1 MWGYVQQ
8 KHSWNKFCRQKLFME
23 YPLSGNVRDLQN
35 TVESMVEALK
45 DENIA
50 TVENLLQ
57 LDRMK
62 KQQSVLDAER
72 NLAIQSKKV
81 GLYVN
86 ESFA

>member
-1 MWGYVQQ
+1 
-8 KHSWNKFCRQKLFME
+8 ME

-35 TVESMVEALK
+35 TVESMVEDLK

>member
-1 MWGYVQQ
+1 
-8 KHSWNKFCRQKLFME
+8 ME
-23 YPLSGNVRDLQN
+23 YPMSGNVRDLQD

>member
-1 MWGYVQQ
+1 
-8 KHSWNKFCRQKLFME
+8 ME

-72 NLAIQSKKV
+72 NLEIKSKKV

>member
-1 MWGYVQQ
+1 
-8 KHSWNKFCRQKLFME
+8 ME

-86 ESFA
+86 DSFA

>member
-1 MWGYVQQ
+1 
-8 KHSWNKFCRQKLFME
+8 ME

-35 TVESMVEALK
+35 TVESMVGALK

>member
-1 MWGYVQQ
+1 M
-8 KHSWNKFCRQKLFME
+8 
-23 YPLSGNVRDLQN
+23 SGNVRDLQN

-45 DENIA
+45 YENIA

>member
-1 MWGYVQQ
+1 
-8 KHSWNKFCRQKLFME
+8 ME

-62 KQQSVLDAER
+62 K
-72 NLAIQSKKV
+72 
-81 GLYVN
+81 
-86 ESFA
+86 

>member
-1 MWGYVQQ
+1 M
-8 KHSWNKFCRQKLFME
+8 
-23 YPLSGNVRDLQN
+23 SGNVRDLQN

>member
-1 MWGYVQQ
+1 M
-8 KHSWNKFCRQKLFME
+8 
-23 YPLSGNVRDLQN
+23 SGNVRDLQD

>member
-1 MWGYVQQ
+1 
-8 KHSWNKFCRQKLFME
+8 ME

-72 NLAIQSKKV
+72 NLAIQNKKV

>member
-1 MWGYVQQ
+1 
-8 KHSWNKFCRQKLFME
+8 ME

>member
-1 MWGYVQQ
+1 
-8 KHSWNKFCRQKLFME
+8 ME

-50 TVENLLQ
+50 TAENLLQ